1 MPLTVQSLSVAIIC
15 DGEELEAY
23 GVKQEDRNSITAFV
37 ASEVG
42 KVSAR
47 FPRMI
52 PLVSTR
58 SQQLQS
64 GIQGNLHL

>member
-42 KVSAR
+42 KVS
-47 FPRMI
+47 I
-52 PLVSTR
+52 PLDDPLSEHEEPTIVIRFSR
-58 SQQLQS
+58 
-64 GIQGNLHL
+64 